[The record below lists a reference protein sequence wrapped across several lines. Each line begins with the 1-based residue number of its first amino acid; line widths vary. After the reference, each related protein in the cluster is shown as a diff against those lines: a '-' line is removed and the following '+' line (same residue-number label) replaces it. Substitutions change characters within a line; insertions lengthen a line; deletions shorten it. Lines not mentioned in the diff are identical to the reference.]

1 VEGNKTEL
9 LFSIYE
15 DHQGVLWLGTTET
28 GVYRFNGTGF
38 ERFRP

>member
-1 VEGNKTEL
+1 

-15 DHQGVLWLGTTET
+15 DRAGVLWLGSTNA
-28 GVYRFNGTGF
+28 GVYRFNGKAF